1 MKTFYNKTME
11 AKLSARGV
19 YNIKQYREGVLI
31 KELSI
36 KNIITNTGLAEM
48 AGLIGLDTQGS
59 VTAFDYIAW
68 GSDSTAAAAT
78 QTSLGSEH
86 ATGGAER
93 AAGVGTRITTTTT
106 NDTFQLERSFSFTAS
121 LSLREIGIFNNSSGG
136 TMLSRQT
143 LVIDVIS
150 GDAITVDYK
159 IIFSRAA

>member
-1 MKTFYNKTME
+1 ME
-11 AKLSARGV
+11 AKLSAKGI
-19 YNIKQYREGVLI
+19 YTIKQYREGILI

-59 VTAFDYIAW
+59 VTAFDYIAL
-68 GSDSTAAAAT
+68 GSDDTAAAAT
-78 QTSLGSEH
+78 QTSLISEH

-93 AAGVGTRITTTTT
+93 AAGTGSRTTTTTT
-106 NDTFQLERSFSFTAS
+106 NDTFQLEKSFIFTSS
-121 LSLREIGIFNNSSGG
+121 LNLREIGIFNNSSGG

-143 LVIDVIS
+143 LVIDVIAA
-150 GDAITVDYK
+150 DAITVDYK